1 MRFARLQAFNGLD
14 RTLYLQITPYLV
26 AFATTFTLMAFVWPG
41 YFLVSSRYHLIPLL
55 LLSAVNG
62 GFTFRARMGDFTETL
77 LFARTGINSLL
88 IAALFFNIDP
98 SQSRLWPIMLLPIM
112 GHVTNANSHR
122 SANVHFAIIMATNA
136 LVFAFH
142 CPFKEMSAATA
153 WALNSWTR
161 FASIGL
167 LAIFTQSIRSKGRE
181 QNRALLAA
189 YNKLAQNQKQ
199 IAQTERFAVL
209 GEMSAG
215 VAHEINNAMTSMV
228 CGLDD
233 LNSFI
238 KNQEPSWAAMGKHIE
253 RMSRSS
259 ERIQRVVSQLRML
272 ARDPRRDPAGRFDLC
287 KVIDNALDLTRPQI
301 TGRGIDLEVRMPHD
315 PVSVFGHES
324 EICQVLLNLLNNAR
338 DALEGAGSP
347 RKITVSIS
355 QIDHKAVMSVED
367 TGPGIPEEVLK
378 RMYKP
383 FVTTKPSG
391 RGTGLGLSISLGIVK
406 RHGGNMTFETA
417 RNRGTKFSI
426 ELPLASQ
433 AAAA

>member
-14 RTLYLQITPYLV
+14 RTLYLQIAPYLV
-26 AFATTFTLMAFVWPG
+26 AFAVAFTAMAFAWPR
-41 YFLVSSRYHLIPLL
+41 YFLVGSRYDLMPLVF
-55 LLSAVNG
+55 LSALNG
-62 GFTFRARMGDFTETL
+62 WFTLRARMGDFPEKVL
-77 LFARTGINSLL
+77 YARTVLNSLL
-88 IAALFFNIDP
+88 LAALFYNVNP
-98 SQSRLWPIMLLPIM
+98 AESRLWLVMLLPIM
-112 GHVTNANSHR
+112 GHVTNSATRKN
-122 SANVHFAIIMATNA
+122 ANVHFAIIMVTCA
-136 LVFAFH
+136 LAFVFHYPLRNPLAIND
-142 CPFKEMSAATA
+142 

-167 LAIFTQSIRSKGRE
+167 LAIFTQLIRTKSRE

-189 YNKLAQNQKQ
+189 YNKLAQSQKQ

-209 GEMSAG
+209 GEMSSG

-228 CGLDD
+228 CGIDD
-233 LNSFI
+233 LNEFI
-238 KNQEPSWAAMGKHIE
+238 KNQEPSWAAMNKHIE
-253 RMSRSS
+253 RMTRSS

-272 ARDPRRDPAGRFDLC
+272 ARDPRHDPARRFDLC
-287 KVIDNALDLTRPQI
+287 KVIDNALDLSRPQI
-301 TGRGIDLEVRMPHD
+301 VGRGIELELNLPI
-315 PVSVFGHES
+315 VSVNVFGHDS
-324 EICQVLLNLLNNAR
+324 EICQVLINLLNNAR
-338 DALEGAGSP
+338 DALEGMPSP
-347 RKITVSIS
+347 RKIVVTVS
-355 QIDHKAVMSVED
+355 QIDHKAVISIED

-406 RHGGNMTFETA
+406 RHGGNLAFETVK
-417 RNRGTKFSI
+417 NKGTKFSV